1 MTTINNNTGRTEA
14 DAAIEAGSKI
24 TTLTGRVAEMSYLGT
39 PIPLMI
45 NAHGGVQLLKEAVEL
60 HERLHPPRAGAFTA
74 GNVSALADWILR
86 YRTKDTLVYVSASG
100 VRAVIDDTPAFEA
113 APGAPPTDASLRGA
127 RKAMV
132 GQLHLRQHVRLQA
145 WLGASN
151 KPLSVDELA
160 ELVEANVDDL
170 ATADLVTFVRN
181 MELAEATSWKRS
193 VDAQGRVKLTAES
206 AQSGTPVPRAFVI
219 RVPYFEFDAEPT
231 ALKFRLVLTMSKGQV
246 SFKISCADI
255 EEVRSIRLSTLA
267 AEISSALDGAT
278 PVLLGEPK

>member
-1 MTTINNNTGRTEA
+1 
-14 DAAIEAGSKI
+14 
-24 TTLTGRVAEMSYLGT
+24 
-39 PIPLMI
+39 
-45 NAHGGVQLLKEAVEL
+45 
-60 HERLHPPRAGAFTA
+60 
-74 GNVSALADWILR
+74 
-86 YRTKDTLVYVSASG
+86 
-100 VRAVIDDTPAFEA
+100 
-113 APGAPPTDASLRGA
+113 
-127 RKAMV
+127 
-132 GQLHLRQHVRLQA
+132 
-145 WLGASN
+145 
-151 KPLSVDELA
+151 
-160 ELVEANVDDL
+160 
-170 ATADLVTFVRN
+170 VTFVRN